1 MESRNKRKKEASES
15 HPSTNTPANFM
26 NNRYGAHTCWYLI
39 KWGNFSKRDLNLKW
53 PNWDSFDI
61 TKLVFLLTQLG
72 EKKNNN
78 NNHKIKQIEWN
89 TYFYWYLEASE
100 RGNDRITS
108 CSKPIKRLLETV
120 SEFLKSRNC

>member
-61 TKLVFLLTQLG
+61 TKLVFLLAQLG
-72 EKKNNN
+72 EKKN
-78 NNHKIKQIEWN
+78 QQQQ
-89 TYFYWYLEASE
+89 
-100 RGNDRITS
+100 
-108 CSKPIKRLLETV
+108 P
-120 SEFLKSRNC
+120 